1 MKSCEECKRLK
12 KQLKYARKETDRF
25 ARLYMKQRE
34 FAKKLDEQF
43 IGVMITVCGDLKESN
58 AGDDVESDAAL
69 TGGECRSVNGLVS
82 ET

>member
-12 KQLKYARKETDRF
+12 KQLKYARKETDKF

-43 IGVMITVCGDLKESN
+43 IGVMVTVCGDLRDSN
-58 AGDDVESDAAL
+58 AGDDVKSNSVIKP
-69 TGGECRSVNGLVS
+69 TSGEA
-82 ET
+82 